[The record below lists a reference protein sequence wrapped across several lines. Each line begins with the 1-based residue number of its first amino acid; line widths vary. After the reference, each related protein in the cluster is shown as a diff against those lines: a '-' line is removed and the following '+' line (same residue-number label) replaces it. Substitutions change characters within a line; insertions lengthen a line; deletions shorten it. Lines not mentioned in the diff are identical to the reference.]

1 MANNNMCSKRF
12 YSGAC
17 GAFSV
22 IKLEFEGRRSEKK
35 GAILNMLRLGIL
47 EV

>member
-1 MANNNMCSKRF
+1 MAYDNMSVRD
-12 YSGAC
+12 SAALHA

-22 IKLEFEGRRSEKK
+22 IMLEFEGRRSEKK
-35 GAILNMLRLGIL
+35 GAISNMLRLGIL